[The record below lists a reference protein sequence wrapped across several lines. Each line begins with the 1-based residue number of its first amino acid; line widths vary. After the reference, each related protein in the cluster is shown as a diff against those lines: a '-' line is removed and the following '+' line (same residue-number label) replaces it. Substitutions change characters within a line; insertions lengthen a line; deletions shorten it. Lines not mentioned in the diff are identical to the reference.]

1 LVGKHGA
8 PEAIQDFHGR
18 KGVAWAGARAPEE
31 GVVKKKFP
39 GCAKKFELRFFLL
52 CEKVR
57 IAILSF
63 VRKSSNCDSFF
74 CAKKFELRLFLFD
87 VRVQTV
93 LDPTRLETL

>member
-74 CAKKFELRLFLFD
+74 STYVSKLYLIL
-87 VRVQTV
+87 
-93 LDPTRLETL
+93 LD